1 MRFMRT
7 TFRKPLAML
16 LIALLALASGSGLG
30 LPKAAAAG
38 AVELYTPYLELS
50 AAPGESITY
59 PIDVINHGSSTA
71 HVGLSFQT
79 GGNAWDYELTAG
91 GRQVQQLAVK
101 AGESQSVSLQ
111 LEVPLEIDKGSYS
124 FAVAASGHDTLALK
138 VNVSEQGTFKT
149 ELTVDQANMLGHS
162 DTTFT
167 YSAVLSNRTAQTQS
181 YALSA
186 QAEAGWDV
194 RFKADG
200 NSVTSVELEAGA
212 QKTISIEAQPPEQ
225 VKAGTYKI
233 PVTASTSTASTD
245 TELEAVV
252 SGTYGIQLSTS
263 DNLLSTDI
271 KAGGERR
278 IDLVVT
284 NTGSAALEDIS
295 LSSSGTPTGWEV
307 SFEPSSIRSVEPG
320 ASATAQAV
328 IKSSDNSLPG
338 DYAVSLSAS
347 SPSKSASADLRVA
360 VKTSVLWGWIGVL
373 IIAAVVGGIYYLFRR
388 FGRR

>member
-1 MRFMRT
+1 MHSMRI
-7 TFRKPLAML
+7 TFRKPLAL
-16 LIALLALASGSGLG
+16 VLIALLAMVSGSGFG
-30 LPKAAAAG
+30 LSKAAAAG
-38 AVELYTPYLELS
+38 AVELYTPYIELS
-50 AAPGESITY
+50 AAPGEAITY
-59 PIDVINHGSSTA
+59 PIDVINHGGSTA
-71 HVGLSFQT
+71 EVSLAVQA
-79 GGNAWDYELTAG
+79 GGNDWKYELTAG

-111 LEVPLEIDKGSYS
+111 LEVPLEINKGSYA
-124 FAVAASGHDTLALK
+124 FAVAAPGQDTLGLK
-138 VNVSEQGTFKT
+138 VNVSEQGTFKS

-167 YSAVLSNRTAQTQS
+167 YSAVLHNRTAQKQS

-186 QAEAGWDV
+186 QADAGWDV

-200 NSVTSVELEAGA
+200 SSVTSVEIEAGA
-212 QKTISIEAQPPEQ
+212 EKTISIEAQPPEQ

-233 PVTASTSTASTD
+233 PVTASSPSASTGA
-245 TELEAVV
+245 ELEAVV

-278 IDLVVT
+278 INLVIT
-284 NTGSAALEDIS
+284 NTGSAPLEDIS
-295 LSSSGTPTGWEV
+295 LSSSGTPSGWEV
-307 SFEPSSIRSVEPG
+307 SFDPSTVRSIEPG
-320 ASATAQAV
+320 ATASAQAV

-338 DYAVSLSAS
+338 DYVVSLSAS
-347 SPSKSASADLRVA
+347 SPSKSAAADLRVT

-373 IIAAVVGGIYYLFRR
+373 IIAAVAGGIYYLFRR